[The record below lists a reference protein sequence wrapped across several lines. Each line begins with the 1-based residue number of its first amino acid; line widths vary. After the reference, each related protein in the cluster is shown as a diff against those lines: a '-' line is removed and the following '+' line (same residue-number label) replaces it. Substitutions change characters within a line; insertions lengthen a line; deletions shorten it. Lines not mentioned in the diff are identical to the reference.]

1 MYIYICYERKDDIM
15 REPHNPDNIF
25 KKKDIN
31 TLIKDKEIV
40 DQQLKDT
47 NSIQEKFK
55 LLYKSIKLSK
65 EIANADLKK
74 Y

>member
-1 MYIYICYERKDDIM
+1 M

-65 EIANADLKK
+65 EIANTDLKK

>member
-1 MYIYICYERKDDIM
+1 M

-31 TLIKDKEIV
+31 TLINEKEIV